1 MIARCP
7 TTFNHELCTCKNI
20 QVVTWDSSD
29 LIEDCFEKLVDYP
42 TLIFRMAAA
51 ISFSMSAICLLST
64 FLSVFRP
71 ETTKE

>member
-7 TTFNHELCTCKNI
+7 TTFNNELCTCKNI
-20 QVVTWDSSD
+20 HVVTWDSSE
-29 LIEDCFEKLVDYP
+29 LTEDCFEKLIDCP
-42 TLIFRMAAA
+42 TLIFCMAAV
-51 ISFSMSAICLLST
+51 ISFSMSVICLLST